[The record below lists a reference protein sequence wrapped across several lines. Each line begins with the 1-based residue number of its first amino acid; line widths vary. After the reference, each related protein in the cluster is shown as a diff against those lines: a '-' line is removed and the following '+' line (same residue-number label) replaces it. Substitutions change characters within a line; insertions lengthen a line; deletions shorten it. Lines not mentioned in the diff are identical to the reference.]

1 MIAQALIIASAT
13 LAAFQYQCDCPP
25 IDIPS
30 PAFNVRFDVDGCTGA
45 IVRGTADVFNG
56 EGFGLFQVV
65 FNDNNIDPTQPQRTA
80 VTYVTK
86 PPNCLHIQPT
96 PHGRMIY
103 APPIRVPLVL
113 PTGEVIPEAIEMS
126 RKIHIPNAATPQN
139 PDIPGAKDFIR
150 YYDRVK
156 NLTSMPVTV
165 DVAFVGRLA
174 PVGSDAVPPIIRRG
188 PGWVFIGDGPQ
199 YGRPFVGLVYYRGLD
214 ARADKVVH
222 FEYPDRE
229 GLLSVVYKNVEL
241 PPNKPVAF
249 LNFLV
254 QTWEP
259 MAATAS
265 ESQRSLST
273 SDVTM
278 QSMDNVVKDPDLSD
292 LPPDDGKT
300 LWNWFLD
307 TDVNV
312 DGYVNVLDLIIVRND
327 LGKTP
332 ESAGNP
338 RSDVNADLRINVID
352 LILVRNDLG
361 WPF

>member
-30 PAFNVRFDVDGCTGA
+30 PQFDVAFDVGGCTGA
-45 IVRGTADVFNG
+45 IVRGTGQVFNG

-65 FNDNNIDPTQPQRTA
+65 FNDNAIDHSQRTA

-86 PPNCLHIQPT
+86 YPNCLEVQPT
-96 PHGRMIY
+96 PHGRMIF
-103 APPIRVPLVL
+103 APPIRIPLVL

-126 RKIHIPNAATPQN
+126 RKIYAPDAATAQT
-139 PDIPGAKDFIR
+139 PDLTGAKDFIR
-150 YYDRVK
+150 YYDRVV
-156 NLTSMPVTV
+156 NLTTMPITV

-174 PVGSDAVPPIIRRG
+174 PAANDAVPPIIRRG

-214 ARADKVVH
+214 ARTDRAVD
-222 FEYPDRE
+222 FEYPDPE
-229 GLLSVVYKNVEL
+229 GRLSVVYKKVDL
-241 PPNKPVAF
+241 PPHKPVAF

-254 QTWEP
+254 QTWKP

-265 ESQRSLST
+265 GSQPSLST
-273 SDVTM
+273 SDVTT
-278 QSMDNVVKDPDLSD
+278 QSMDDVVKDPDLSD
-292 LPPDDGKT
+292 IPPGDGEI

-332 ESAGNP
+332 GSAGNP

-361 WPF
+361 WPY